1 MSKRALRRG
10 ESKGGDQ
17 EVGKKTPLVVGLDIG
32 TTKICTVVGEVE
44 DGQVNIIGLGTHPS
58 KGLRKGVV
66 INIESTVQSIKKAV
80 EEAELMADCHIT
92 SVYAGIAGGHIK
104 GINSHGVIAIKNK
117 EIGQNDVKRVIDAA
131 SAVAIP
137 MDREVIHI
145 IPQEFIVDDQDGI
158 KDPVGMSGVRLEG
171 RVHIVTGAITSAQ
184 NIIKCANR
192 AGLDVD
198 DIVLEQLGSSEAV
211 LTPEEKDLG
220 VAIID
225 IGGGTTDLVI
235 FSNGSIK
242 HTAVFSLAGNHI
254 TSDISMGLRTP
265 IEEAEKIKI
274 RYGCALTSMIGR
286 DETIEV
292 PSVGGR
298 KPRILSRQTLGEIIE
313 PRVEEILSLVHNEVM
328 RTGYGNLIASG
339 IVLTGGS
346 SIMEGVPE
354 LAEQIFNV
362 PVRRGTPIGI
372 GGLVDLVNSPLYAT
386 GVGLVLYGSR
396 NKSQSRFKVGEGNIF
411 SKVTHRMKEW
421 IGEFF

>member
-1 MSKRALRRG
+1 MSKKN
-10 ESKGGDQ
+10 S
-17 EVGKKTPLVVGLDIG
+17 LVVGLDIG
-32 TTKICTVVGEVE
+32 TTKICTVVAELA
-44 DGQVNIIGLGTHPS
+44 DGQINIIGLGTHPS

-66 INIESTVQSIKKAV
+66 INIDSTVQSIKKAV
-80 EEAELMADCHIT
+80 EEAELMAGVHLT

-104 GINSHGVIAIKNK
+104 GINSHGVIAVKNK
-117 EIGQNDVKRVIDAA
+117 EITPNDVKRVIDAA

-158 KDPVGMSGVRLEG
+158 RDPVGMSGVRLEG

-211 LTPEEKDLG
+211 LTPEEKELG

-235 FSNGSIK
+235 FSSGSIK
-242 HTAVFSLAGNHI
+242 HTAVFSLAGSHI
-254 TSDISMGLRTP
+254 TNDISLGLRTP
-265 IEEAEKIKI
+265 LEEAEKIKI
-274 RYGCALTSMIGR
+274 RYGCALTSLVR
-286 DETIEV
+286 KDETIEV

-298 KPRILSRQTLGEIIE
+298 KPRALSRHTLAEIIE
-313 PRVEEILSLVHNEVM
+313 ARVEEILSLVHHEIM
-328 RTGYGNLIASG
+328 RTGYGNLLASG
-339 IVLTGGS
+339 IILTGGS
-346 SIMEGVPE
+346 ALLEGVPD

-362 PVRRGTPIGI
+362 PVRKGIPIGI
-372 GGLVDLVNSPLYAT
+372 SGLVDLVNSPMYAT

-396 NKSQSRFKVGEGNIF
+396 NMAQSRFKKGEGNIF

-421 IGEFF
+421 IEEFF

>member
-1 MSKRALRRG
+1 L
-10 ESKGGDQ
+10 EGGD
-17 EVGKKTPLVVGLDIG
+17 EKVGKKDALVVGLDIG
-32 TTKICTVVGEVE
+32 TTKICTVVGEVS
-44 DGQVNIIGLGTHPS
+44 DGQVNIIGLGTFPS

-80 EEAELMADCHIT
+80 EEAELMAGCHLT

-104 GINSHGVIAIKNK
+104 GINSHGVIAVKNR

-131 SAVAIP
+131 SAVAMP

-158 KDPVGMSGVRLEG
+158 NDPVGMSGVRLEG

-184 NIIKCANR
+184 NIIKCANK

-235 FSNGSIK
+235 FSNGAIK
-242 HTAVFSLAGNHI
+242 HTCVFSLAGSHI
-254 TSDISMGLRTP
+254 TSDLSMGLRTP
-265 IEEAEKIKI
+265 VEDAEKIKI
-274 RYGCALTSMIGR
+274 KYGCSLATLVR
-286 DETIEV
+286 KDETIEV

-298 KPRILSRQTLGEIIE
+298 KPRVLSRQTLAEIIE
-313 PRVEEILSLVHNEVM
+313 PRVEEILTLVHNEVV
-328 RTGYGNLIASG
+328 RTGFANLLASG

-346 SIMEGVPE
+346 AILEGVPE
-354 LAEQIFNV
+354 LAEQIFNL

-372 GGLVDLVNSPLYAT
+372 GGLVDLVASPMYAT

-396 NKSQSRFKVGEGNIF
+396 NKGQSRFKVGEGNIF
-411 SKVTHRMKEW
+411 SKVTHRMREW

>member
-1 MSKRALRRG
+1 MSKKD
-10 ESKGGDQ
+10 S
-17 EVGKKTPLVVGLDIG
+17 LVVGLDIG
-32 TTKICTVVGEVE
+32 TTKICTVVAELA
-44 DGQVNIIGLGTHPS
+44 DGQINIIGLGTHPS

-66 INIESTVQSIKKAV
+66 INIDSTVQSIKKAV
-80 EEAELMADCHIT
+80 EEAELMAGVHLT

-104 GINSHGVIAIKNK
+104 GINSHGVIAVKNK
-117 EIGQNDVKRVIDAA
+117 EITPSDVKRVIDAA

-158 KDPVGMSGVRLEG
+158 RDPVGMSGVRLEG

-211 LTPEEKDLG
+211 LTPEEKELG

-235 FSNGSIK
+235 FSSGSIK
-242 HTAVFSLAGNHI
+242 HTAVFSLAGSHI
-254 TSDISMGLRTP
+254 TNDISLGLRTP
-265 IEEAEKIKI
+265 LEEAEKIKI
-274 RYGCALTSMIGR
+274 RYGCALTSLVR
-286 DETIEV
+286 KDETIEV

-298 KPRILSRQTLGEIIE
+298 KPRALSRHTLAEIIE
-313 PRVEEILSLVHNEVM
+313 PRVEEILSLVQHEIM
-328 RTGYGNLIASG
+328 RTGYGNLLASG
-339 IVLTGGS
+339 IILTGGS
-346 SIMEGVPE
+346 ALLEGIPD

-362 PVRRGTPIGI
+362 PVRRGIPIGI
-372 GGLVDLVNSPLYAT
+372 SGLVDLVNSPMYAT

-396 NKSQSRFKVGEGNIF
+396 NMAQSRFKKGEGNIF
-411 SKVTHRMKEW
+411 SKVTRRMKEW

>member
-1 MSKRALRRG
+1 M
-10 ESKGGDQ
+10 
-17 EVGKKTPLVVGLDIG
+17 VGLDIG
-32 TTKICTVVGEVE
+32 TTKICTVVGELE

-117 EIGQNDVKRVIDAA
+117 EIGPNDVKRVIDAA

-265 IEEAEKIKI
+265 LEEAEKIKI

-313 PRVEEILSLVHNEVM
+313 PRVEEILTLVHHEVV

-396 NKSQSRFKVGEGNIF
+396 NRFQSRFKVGEGNIF

>member
-1 MSKRALRRG
+1 MGKRD
-10 ESKGGDQ
+10 S
-17 EVGKKTPLVVGLDIG
+17 LVVGLDIG
-32 TTKICTVVGEVE
+32 TTKICTIVGEMA
-44 DGQVNIIGLGTHPS
+44 DGQVKIIGLGTFPS

-92 SVYAGIAGGHIK
+92 SVYVGIAGGHIK

-117 EIGQNDVKRVIDAA
+117 EITEKDKNRVIDAA
-131 SAVAIP
+131 SAVVMP
-137 MDREVIHI
+137 MDREIIHV
-145 IPQEFIVDDQDGI
+145 IPQEYIVDDQDGI

-211 LTPEEKDLG
+211 LTPEEKEMG
-220 VAIID
+220 AAIID

-242 HTAVFSLAGNHI
+242 HTAVFSMAGNHI
-254 TSDISMGLRTP
+254 TNDISVGLRTP
-265 IEEAEKIKI
+265 VEEAEKIKI
-274 RYGCALTSMIGR
+274 RYGCALTSLIR
-286 DETIEV
+286 KDETIEV

-298 KPRILSRQTLGEIIE
+298 KPRVLSRQTLAEIIE
-313 PRVEEILSLVHNEVM
+313 PRVDEILSLVRDELVKM
-328 RTGYGNLIASG
+328 GYGNLLASG
-339 IVLTGGS
+339 VILTGGS
-346 SIMEGVPE
+346 AILEGIPE
-354 LAEQIFNV
+354 LAEQIFNL
-362 PVRRGTPIGI
+362 PVRRGTPVGI
-372 GGLVDLVNSPLYAT
+372 GGLVDLVNSPIYAT

-396 NKSQSRFKVGEGNIF
+396 NMVQSRFKVGEGNIF
-411 SKVTHRMKEW
+411 SKVTRRMKEW

>member
-1 MSKRALRRG
+1 M
-10 ESKGGDQ
+10 
-17 EVGKKTPLVVGLDIG
+17 GKKDSLVVGLDIG
-32 TTKICTVVGEVE
+32 TTKICTVVGEIV
-44 DGQVNIIGLGTHPS
+44 DGQVQIIGLGTHPS

-66 INIESTVQSIKKAV
+66 VNIESTVQSIKKAV

-104 GINSHGVIAIKNK
+104 GINSHGIIAIKNK
-117 EIGQNDVKRVIDAA
+117 EITSHDVRRVIDAA

-137 MDREVIHI
+137 MDREIIHVL
-145 IPQEFIVDDQDGI
+145 PQEFIVDGQDGI
-158 KDPVGMSGVRLEG
+158 KDPVGMSGIRLEG
-171 RVHIVTGAITSAQ
+171 KVHIVTGAITSAQ

-192 AGLDVD
+192 AGLDVA

-211 LTPEEKDLG
+211 LTPEEKELG
-220 VAIID
+220 AAIID

-254 TSDISMGLRTP
+254 THDISIGLRTP

-274 RYGCALTSMIGR
+274 RYGCALTSMVR
-286 DETIEV
+286 KDETIEV

-298 KPRILSRQTLGEIIE
+298 KPRVLSRQTLAEIIE
-313 PRVEEILSLVHNEVM
+313 PRVEEILTLVHEEVVRM
-328 RTGYGNLIASG
+328 GYANLIPAG
-339 IVLTGGS
+339 VILTGGS
-346 SIMEGVPE
+346 AILEGVPE
-354 LAEQIFNV
+354 LTEQIFNL
-362 PVRRGTPIGI
+362 PVRRGIPTGI
-372 GGLVDLVNSPLYAT
+372 GGLVDLVSSPIYAT

-396 NKSQSRFKVGEGNIF
+396 NRAKSRFRVGEENIF
-411 SKVTHRMKEW
+411 SKVTHRMREW

>member
-1 MSKRALRRG
+1 VSRKD
-10 ESKGGDQ
+10 S
-17 EVGKKTPLVVGLDIG
+17 VVVGLDIG
-32 TTKICTVVGEVE
+32 TTKICTVVAEVV

-80 EEAELMADCHIT
+80 EEAELMAGVHLT

-104 GINSHGVIAIKNK
+104 GINSHGVIAVKNK
-117 EIGQNDVKRVIDAA
+117 EIGPTDVKRVIDAA
-131 SAVAIP
+131 SAVAMP

-211 LTPEEKDLG
+211 LTQEEKDLG

-235 FSNGSIK
+235 FSSGSIK
-242 HTAVFSLAGNHI
+242 HTAVFSLAGSHI
-254 TSDISMGLRTP
+254 TNDISMGLRTP
-265 IEEAEKIKI
+265 AEEAEKIKI
-274 RYGCALTSMIGR
+274 RYGCALTSLVR
-286 DETIEV
+286 KDDTIEV

-298 KPRILSRQTLGEIIE
+298 KPRVLSRYTLAEIIE
-313 PRVEEILSLVHNEVM
+313 PRVEEILALVHNEIL

-339 IVLTGGS
+339 IILTGGS
-346 SIMEGVPE
+346 ALLEGVPE

-372 GGLVDLVNSPLYAT
+372 AGLVDLVNSPMYAT

-396 NKSQSRFKVGEGNIF
+396 NQAQSRFKVGEGNIF
-411 SKVTHRMKEW
+411 SKVTHRMREW